1 MKINVKVGDVL
12 SEPADVLISSANP
25 WLNLSGG
32 VNGAI
37 REAVGPDLQTEL
49 HELLKQQGMSA
60 LPAGTVVRSNAYTL
74 PFKHILHAVAIDP
87 FYDSSTDLVKATFEK
102 ALDMALELQALT
114 VSSPTLATGYGPMSI
129 SDFVFHDGSNHQ
141 WWAAGGSTAIGKLA
155 SMVHPVQ
162 GAHQEHVPPRSEIE
176 LELRRN
182 TFDNS
187 IQFLFAGVFKPRH
200 ELLVHGSK
208 ST

>member
-1 MKINVKVGDVL
+1 MQSMKIIIKVGDVL
-12 SEPADVLISSANP
+12 TEPADVLISTANP

-37 REAVGPDLQTEL
+37 REAVGPELQTEL

-60 LPAGTVVRSNAYTL
+60 LPAGKVVRSNAYTL

-87 FYDSSTDLVKATFEK
+87 FYDSSALLVKATFET

-129 SDFVFHDGSNHQ
+129 SDFGS
-141 WWAAGGSTAIGKLA
+141 AIA
-155 SMVHPVQ
+155 PVLMKSRKEQ
-162 GAHQEHVPPRSEIE
+162 LMLNLVVRREDHA
-176 LELRRN
+176 LELH
-182 TFDNS
+182 DA
-187 IQFLFAGVFKPRH
+187 LCKAGVT
-200 ELLVHGSK
+200 VTG
-208 ST
+208 